1 MRKVLLVGVTLAVAL
16 TLGVAVVAA
25 QGPRGGDFWMG
36 GRGGYSSS
44 ALDAVAEALGLE
56 TDALLEELQAG
67 KTVAE
72 VAEAQGV
79 ALDDVVAALLADYT
93 ADLDAAVEEGTITRE
108 VADAR
113 LTLRRAEI
121 ESWLAEPI
129 PARAAGMVGLMAG
142 RGYTGLAL
150 DTVAEALGLETDALL
165 DELQAGKTVAEIA
178 EAQGVALADV
188 IDAVI
193 AAAEEKLAAAVEAGT
208 LTQAQADAQLAL
220 LRANLDVQLTTSL
233 PLAGRPFD
241 DRPFDGRG
249 RGGMG
254 MRGHGFMGGMPGD
267 STGE

>member
-1 MRKVLLVGVTLAVAL
+1 
-16 TLGVAVVAA
+16 
-25 QGPRGGDFWMG
+25 
-36 GRGGYSSS
+36 
-44 ALDAVAEALGLE
+44 
-56 TDALLEELQAG
+56 
-67 KTVAE
+67 
-72 VAEAQGV
+72 
-79 ALDDVVAALLADYT
+79 
-93 ADLDAAVEEGTITRE
+93 
-108 VADAR
+108 
-113 LTLRRAEI
+113 
-121 ESWLAEPI
+121 
-129 PARAAGMVGLMAG
+129 
-142 RGYTGLAL
+142 
-150 DTVAEALGLETDALL
+150 
-165 DELQAGKTVAEIA
+165 VAEIA

-254 MRGHGFMGGMPGD
+254 MHGRGFMGGMPGD